1 MRLEN
6 RVAVITGGGTGMGRA
21 SAKLFAKEGAKVV
34 VAGRHLDSLKNT
46 VSSIKSDGGDAIYVQ
61 TDVSNPED
69 VERMIKTAVEAYGKL
84 NILYNNAG
92 RQLVKSIED
101 TTPEEWDAVIRV
113 NLRGAWLGC
122 KYAVPEMKKV
132 GGGSII
138 STSSIFAWVVDPGQS
153 AYCPSKGGLYTLTK
167 QLALELAPFGIRVN
181 CICPGYI
188 GTDYLER
195 DFFDK
200 QPDPEEARRKAA
212 ALHPIGRIGT
222 PEDIAYGALY
232 LASDES
238 AFVTGHALTIDGGYT
253 VV

>member
-6 RVAVITGGGTGMGRA
+6 KVAVITGGGSGMGRA
-21 SAKLFAKEGAKVV
+21 SAVLFAKEGAKVV
-34 VAGRHLDSLKNT
+34 VGGRNLEHLKET
-46 VSSIKSDGGDAIYVQ
+46 VSMIKSAGGDATHMQ
-61 TDVSNPED
+61 TDVSEPKE
-69 VERMIKTAVEAYGKL
+69 VERLIQTAVETYGKL
-84 NILYNNAG
+84 NVLYNNAG
-92 RQLVKSIED
+92 RQLVKTIED

-122 KYAVPEMKKV
+122 KYAVPEMKKA
-132 GGGSII
+132 GGGAIV

-153 AYCPSKGGLYTLTK
+153 AYCPSKGGLYTLTR
-167 QLALELAPFGIRVN
+167 QLALELAPYRIRVN

-188 GTDYLER
+188 GTDYLEK
-195 DFFDK
+195 DFFDR

-212 ALHPIGRIGT
+212 ALHPIGHIGR

-238 AFVTGHALTIDGGYT
+238 SFVTGHALTIDGGYT
-253 VV
+253 IV